1 VIEEQPGAETP
12 SFAAT
17 LNRRGVV
24 REAQA
29 RDAEAEAR
37 AAHDWRAV
45 LRRRMLVL
53 VAIGVAWGVA
63 IEARLVNLQVF
74 QHEELV
80 ARADR
85 QRLRTITIS
94 GKRGELV
101 DRDGRILAYSV
112 DGDAVFAE
120 PVHIQDPPAVAAKV
134 CEAIQDCTPRDRE
147 LMTQRLSRR
156 APFAYLERRISPAD
170 AARVLALGIR
180 GIGVLKEDRRFYPNR
195 ELGAHVI
202 GYVGLENKG
211 LGGIEAAFDSQIA
224 GRPGVVLLQAD
235 ARSHAFHQRI
245 QRPPTA
251 GSTFELTLDSYLQYV
266 AERELQ
272 NGVREF
278 NARGG
283 TIVVMEPKSGD
294 ILALANWPTFN
305 PNVFQ
310 GVSDERRRNRAVQE
324 IYEPGSTFKIVTASA
339 ALEEGLYKATDP
351 FDVSAGVIRFGS
363 RTISDVHRYGTLS
376 FHDVIVKSSNVGAIK
391 MGLGLGPMRLG
402 DYVSR
407 FGFGQLVLKDLAG
420 ESRGIVWNPAK
431 LSDSALASVSMGYQ
445 IGVTPV
451 QMATATSAIANGGEV
466 VAPRVVRAVISGS
479 RRVEEPRRSVRQ
491 AIRPETAAAMT
502 AIMEAVVE
510 VGTAKAARIP
520 GYTIAGKTGTSA
532 KLENG
537 RYSKVHYNASFIGF
551 LPSRDPAVTILVV
564 IDSPRGKGFYG
575 GAVAAPIFKRVA
587 EAAMRHLGIG
597 PSINPGPRLLVA
609 RRGSDP
615 GTQMVAPANVRQT
628 SVLDARA
635 AMPPDRSVMPDL
647 RGMSAREAAQALAR
661 IGLVGRL
668 VGEGFVLHQD
678 IAPGEPVEEG
688 LTCVLTLDRRAAVPV
703 VGPTP

>member
-1 VIEEQPGAETP
+1 MEDQPGAESP

-17 LNRRGVV
+17 LNRPGIV

-29 RDAEAEAR
+29 REAEAEAR

-45 LRRRMLVL
+45 IRRRLMVL
-53 VAIGVAWGVA
+53 AALCLCWGVA
-63 IEARLVNLQVF
+63 IQARLVNLQVF

-80 ARADR
+80 AKADR
-85 QRLRTITIS
+85 QRLRTIAIS

-101 DRDGRILAYSV
+101 DRNGRILAYSV

-120 PVHIQDPPAVAAKV
+120 PVLIQDAPGVAAKV
-134 CEAIQDCTPRDRE
+134 CAAIQDCTPRDRD
-147 LMTQRLSRR
+147 LMAARLGRGG
-156 APFAYLERRISPAD
+156 PFAYLERRISPAD

-224 GRPGVVLLQAD
+224 GRPGVMLLQAD
-235 ARSHAFHQRI
+235 ARSHAFQQRI

-251 GSTFELTLDSYLQYV
+251 GSTLELTIDSYLQYV

-278 NARGG
+278 NARAG
-283 TIVVMEPKSGD
+283 TIVVMEPKTGD

-305 PNVFQ
+305 PNAFQ
-310 GVSDERRRNRAVQE
+310 GVSEERRRNRAVQE

-339 ALEEGLYKATDP
+339 ALEEGIYKTSDP
-351 FDVSAGVIRFGS
+351 FDVSAGVIRFGA
-363 RTISDVHRYGTLS
+363 RTISDVYRYGTLS

-391 MGLGLGPMRLG
+391 VGLGLGPTRLG
-402 DYVSR
+402 DYVAR
-407 FGFGQLVLKDLAG
+407 FGFGQQVLRDLAG

-431 LSDSALASVSMGYQ
+431 WTDSALASVSMGYQ

-451 QMATATSAIANGGEV
+451 QMATAASAIANGGEV
-466 VAPRVVRAVISGS
+466 VAPRVVRAVISGN
-479 RRVEEPRRSVRQ
+479 RRVEAPRRVVRR
-491 AIRPETAAAMT
+491 AISPGTSAAMT
-502 AIMEAVVE
+502 SIMEAVVE
-510 VGTAKAARIP
+510 VGTAKAARIQ
-520 GYTIAGKTGTSA
+520 GYAIAGKTGTSA
-532 KLENG
+532 KIENG

-564 IDSPRGKGFYG
+564 IDSPRGKGYYG

-587 EAAMRHLGIG
+587 EAAMRHLGVG
-597 PSINPGPRLLVA
+597 PSINPGPRLLVS
-609 RRGSDP
+609 RRSPEAGPELSQA
-615 GTQMVAPANVRQT
+615 TVRQAA
-628 SVLDARA
+628 VLDGRA
-635 AMPPDRSVMPDL
+635 GVPAERGVMPDL
-647 RGMSAREAAQALAR
+647 RGMSAREAARALAR
-661 IGLVGRL
+661 VGLVGHL
-668 VGEGFVLHQD
+668 VGEGFVQEQG
-678 IAPGEPVEEG
+678 IAPGEAVEDG
-688 LTCVLTLDRRAAVPV
+688 STCVLTLDRRAAPALSL
-703 VGPTP
+703 TP